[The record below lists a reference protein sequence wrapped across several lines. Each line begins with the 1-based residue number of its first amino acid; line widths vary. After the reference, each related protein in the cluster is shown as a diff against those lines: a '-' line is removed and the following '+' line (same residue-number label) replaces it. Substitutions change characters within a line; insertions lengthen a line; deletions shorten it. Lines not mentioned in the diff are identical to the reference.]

1 MDTDPIIARVAD
13 CSATAAQLA
22 AAVCSGDSWEWESIL
37 DEATDINHCKRL
49 LVAMAGLYVRHVL
62 AVCARIGEDASEWLH
77 ECAMEQLAVAKQ
89 MQADHS
95 TTRSVR
101 LAGGTV

>member
-1 MDTDPIIARVAD
+1 MNTDPITAQIAD
-13 CSATAAQLA
+13 YSATAAQLA

-49 LVAMAGLYVRHVL
+49 LVAMARLYVRHVL
-62 AVCARIGEDASEWLH
+62 ADCARTGADPSEWLH

-89 MQADHS
+89 MHADHS
-95 TTRSVR
+95 TTRNVR
-101 LAGGTV
+101 IAGGTV